1 MLLYHGS
8 SIGNLQTLQPFIAD
22 HGKPYVYFST
32 NETAACFHA
41 ANVIERPFYWY
52 PYGYGPAGKVIYTE
66 LYPGAFQEA
75 YAGKRGYLYICD
87 LPEETLLRFPSNPNA
102 RLSAAAVPVTRTEEI
117 EDLHAWFLAR
127 EREGKLM
134 VQRYDSLTPDVQS
147 CWYGKVLEDLREAN
161 SDARMNALS
170 VFVQE
175 KMPSVWARFEAET
188 NSL

>member
-41 ANVIERPFYWY
+41 VNIVERPYYWY
-52 PYGYGPAGKVIYTE
+52 PYGYDPGGKIVYTE
-66 LYPGAFQEA
+66 LYPGAFEEA
-75 YAGKRGYLYICD
+75 YAGKRGYLYTCD

-102 RLSAAAVPVTRTEEI
+102 RLSAAAVPVAQAEEI
-117 EDLHAWFLAR
+117 EDLFEWFLSR
-127 EREGKLM
+127 EREGKLI
-134 VQRYDSLTPDVQS
+134 VQRYDSLTPEVQS
-147 CWYGKVLEDLREAN
+147 CWYGKVLEDLREAGGGN
-161 SDARMNALS
+161 RADAFS
-170 VFVQE
+170 VFVRK

-188 NSL
+188 KSL